1 VHHSDTGRTVN
12 LHLLGYLYDP
22 AAEAL
27 RAERAHLR
35 ASRSERGQ
43 RIVELLEADGYPISW
58 PQVQRIAD
66 GGAVGRPHVGRALVE
81 SGVVAS
87 VDEAFAGLISS
98 KSKYHVRKTNLDVFD
113 ALRLIRAA
121 GGVTVFAHPLASRR
135 GPIVGDDVIAAM
147 AAAGLD
153 GIEVDHADH
162 DADARR
168 HAAGL
173 ADDLDL
179 VKTGSSDYHGTNKSL
194 ALGSCTTDPQQYER
208 LIDRPTA
215 LRPVG

>member
-1 VHHSDTGRTVN
+1 
-12 LHLLGYLYDP
+12 
-22 AAEAL
+22 
-27 RAERAHLR
+27 
-35 ASRSERGQ
+35 
-43 RIVELLEADGYPISW
+43 
-58 PQVQRIAD
+58 VQRIAD

-98 KSKYHVRKTNLDVFD
+98 KSKYYVRKTNLDVFD

-179 VKTGSSDYHGTNKSL
+179 VKTGSSDYHGTNKRL